1 MKTQGEIHQIITQE
15 LSKIDWSIKPEKLYH
30 PIDYIL
36 SMGGKHLRPSL
47 TLMACNIFSEDITP
61 AIKPAIGIEIFH
73 NFTLLHDDIMDKAD
87 TRRGKPTVHKKWDEN
102 VAILSGDAML
112 IKAYQYIT
120 TCPENKL
127 REILQ
132 VFSQTAIEVC
142 EGQQYDMDF
151 ETQNLVTEEMYLN
164 MIRLKTAVLLGASL
178 KIGAIIGGANQHEAN
193 CLYDF
198 GINIGI
204 AFQLKDDLLDVYG
217 NPKDFGKTIGG
228 DITCNK
234 KTFLMIRAINK
245 ANGQEKEE
253 LEKWLNINSPEK
265 NSEKIKVITKLYS
278 DLKVD
283 IDCKKIM
290 TEYKQKA
297 ISNLKEMEISGRKT
311 TLLQSVAEFLM
322 DRNK

>member
-1 MKTQGEIHQIITQE
+1 MEQKAG
-15 LSKIDWSIKPEKLYH
+15 KLYR
-30 PIDYIL
+30 PIDYVL

-47 TLMACNIFSEDITP
+47 MLMACNIFSEDIAP

-87 TRRGKPTVHKKWDEN
+87 SRRGKPTVHKKWEEN

-112 IKAYQYIT
+112 IKAYQYIS
-120 TCPENKL
+120 TCPEKRL
-127 REILQ
+127 SKILE

-151 ETQNLVTEEMYLN
+151 EKESLVTEEMYLK

-217 NPKDFGKTIGG
+217 NSKKFGKTIGG

-234 KTFLMIRAINK
+234 KTFLLIRTINK
-245 ANGQEKEE
+245 ANEKEKEE
-253 LEKWLNINSPEK
+253 LEKWLNINS
-265 NSEKIKVITKLYS
+265 L
-278 DLKVD
+278 
-283 IDCKKIM
+283 KKIP
-290 TEYKQKA
+290 
-297 ISNLKEMEISGRKT
+297 RK
-311 TLLQSVAEFLM
+311 
-322 DRNK
+322 